1 MLCLSH
7 LKFRFQPAQMY
18 FGIID
23 QLQCHEKIGNIRL
36 ICLRMHVGAI
46 CIPICLSVK
55 YLRIWISN
63 DEMPAV

>member
-1 MLCLSH
+1 MLCVSH
-7 LKFRFQPAQMY
+7 LKFSFQPVQMY

-23 QLQCHEKIGNIRL
+23 QLQCHEKIDNIGL
-36 ICLRMHVGAI
+36 ICLRMLVVAVW
-46 CIPICLSVK
+46 IPVCVSVK